1 MENKPTEG
9 RKKLWLLI
17 QRWASLDF
25 WPYEPIKG
33 VQYVTSADMSG
44 KQLIF
49 AHFQILMK
57 TAIHSTAQI
66 NHVLIRLSQLTH

>member
-1 MENKPTEG
+1 M
-9 RKKLWLLI
+9 WLLI

-25 WPYEPIKG
+25 WPYDPQKG
-33 VQYVTSADMSG
+33 VQYVTSAAKSA
-44 KQLIF
+44 KQLTY

-66 NHVLIRLSQLTH
+66 NPVLIRLSQRTH